1 MGPVRPKG
9 FARLQNQKTKKMAK
23 ISWSPER
30 RLMCVS
36 MGDQEFPLTY
46 SLFEKVERGLVTP
59 SMYLWMTAWI
69 QRNASA
75 EQLALA
81 MNWPD
86 QIAEDAHHA
95 YHDLPWQTR
104 INLHTEMTAHL
115 VEERDNF
122 EKAERELRHTD
133 NPFYPT
139 SPVHSAYNAWANTK
153 IAEYSR
159 MAMHIS
165 DELDEEELWEFGGE
179 DGASQTDGPRYD
191 EMDEP

>member
-1 MGPVRPKG
+1 
-9 FARLQNQKTKKMAK
+9 
-23 ISWSPER
+23 
-30 RLMCVS
+30 MCVS

-69 QRNASA
+69 QRTTPP

-81 MNWPD
+81 LNWPE

-95 YHDLPWQTR
+95 YHDLPWQERLANHKDT
-104 INLHTEMTAHL
+104 MMDL

-122 EKAERELRHTD
+122 EKAERELRQTD
-133 NPFYPT
+133 NPFDPT

-153 IAEYSR
+153 IGEYSR
-159 MAMHIS
+159 LAMHIS

-191 EMDEP
+191 EMDEI